1 MFIVGLI
8 SIVAASCG
16 GGEGQSVIKA
26 RLLKPYHSLAD
37 AYGRRT
43 TDPKHSLTRDGFRAF
58 DPQHDADRLN
68 ATEEYDE
75 NKRIWQISIARIGLE
90 EHVPPSH
97 TLNYREEIYK

>member
-1 MFIVGLI
+1 MI
-8 SIVAASCG
+8 SIIAALRG
-16 GGEGQSVIKA
+16 RGEGQSVIKA

-43 TDPKHSLTRDGFRAF
+43 TDSKHSLTRDGFRAF

-68 ATEEYDE
+68 AIEEYDE
-75 NKRIWQISIARIGLE
+75 NKRIWQININRIGLE

-97 TLNYREEIYK
+97 TLDYREEIDK